1 MSDYIKAASKLPL
14 IGVGL
19 RHEHY
24 DEALNTPADID
35 FIEVHAENFFADG
48 GASYQLFN
56 DINQKYA
63 ISLHATSLGL
73 GSASQTPLKQ
83 INQLNGLIKRCE
95 PILVSDH
102 ACFSWAD
109 INNKHVHGGDLLPVP
124 FNEESLNLMAAN
136 VLRVQRVLGR
146 TILVENLSAYL
157 ELPDSI
163 YSESEFLVKLCEL
176 TQCKL
181 LIDLNNLVVNAT
193 NHALL
198 SGTGEKLNVVEY
210 AKQWLA
216 NIPTDI
222 VAEFHLAG
230 CTPVSVNN
238 LMIDDHSCPVSINT
252 WAIYYFAL
260 TRFGAVPTLIEWD
273 ENLPSWATLLAE
285 ANKAKDIAKMIFGND
300 EDTSFTDILDE
311 SEYFLS
317 SSEDYQLEEIE
328 QADDIHCMSH
338 QHA

>member
-1 MSDYIKAASKLPL
+1 MNDDIKIASKLPL

-24 DEALNTPADID
+24 DDALNTPANID
-35 FIEVHAENFFADG
+35 FIEVHAENFFAEG

-56 DINQKYA
+56 DICQKYSV
-63 ISLHATSLGL
+63 SLHATSLGL
-73 GSASQTPLKQ
+73 GSASQIPLKQ
-83 INQLNGLIKRCE
+83 INQLNTLIKRCD

-109 INNKHVHGGDLLPVP
+109 INGNHVHGGDLLPVP

-146 TILVENLSAYL
+146 KILIENLSAYI
-157 ELPDSI
+157 ELPGSI

-210 AKQWLA
+210 AKQWLE
-216 NIPTDI
+216 NIPKDI
-222 VAEFHLAG
+222 VGEFHLAG
-230 CTPVSVNN
+230 CTPAVDNQ
-238 LMIDDHSCPVSINT
+238 LMIDDHSRPVSINT
-252 WAIYYFAL
+252 WAIYHFAL
-260 TRFGAVPTLIEWD
+260 IRFGAVPTLIEWD
-273 ENLPSWATLLAE
+273 ENLPLWETLMAE
-285 ANKAKDIAKMIFGND
+285 ANKAKDIAKMVFGND
-300 EDTSFTDILDE
+300 DDNLFTDILDE
-311 SEYFLS
+311 SEYFLG
-317 SSEDYQLEEIE
+317 SSEDYPLEEIQ
-328 QADDIHCMSH
+328 QADDIHCESH
-338 QHA
+338 LHA